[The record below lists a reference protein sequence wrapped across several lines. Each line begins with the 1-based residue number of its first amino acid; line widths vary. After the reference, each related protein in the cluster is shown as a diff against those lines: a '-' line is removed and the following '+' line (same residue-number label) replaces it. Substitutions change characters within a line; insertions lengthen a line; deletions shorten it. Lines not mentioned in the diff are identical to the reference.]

1 MIRKFKELF
10 ALFILS
16 KDWRDKMPILRKQK
30 VRKYTTVDNY
40 FIDDINLPPEGK
52 GYLLYMLRKPDNWNF
67 TFKNIQEGLNVG
79 ERNVRTNIQ
88 RLEDLKYIKRERIR
102 NDKGYYQ
109 WIYYIYEIPYD
120 IDLKNDIYPYV
131 RNEHVDGEDIQT
143 DQIYINTI
151 NNKDKE
157 DKQYTSSFFNREDHN
172 RLTLE
177 LIDLGYI
184 DKEDLQLYYYD
195 EFFEDLINKGNSY
208 RDLITVLN
216 YVVSRV
222 IKRDF
227 IDEECYEIKNKLG
240 YLKNSINSNLN
251 KLNNMPDELYPDDGY
266 DWLNDEEDIEI

>member
-1 MIRKFKELF
+1 
-10 ALFILS
+10 
-16 KDWRDKMPILRKQK
+16 MPILRKQK

-88 RLEDLKYIKRERIR
+88 RLEELKYIKRERIR
-102 NDKGYYQ
+102 NEKGYYQ
-109 WIYYIYEIPYD
+109 WIYYVYEIPYD
-120 IDLKNDIYPYV
+120 IDLKNEFQPYV

-157 DKQYTSSFFNREDHN
+157 DKHYTSSFFNPEEHN

-177 LIDLGYI
+177 LINTGYL

-195 EFFEDLINKGNSY
+195 DFFEELINKGNSY

-216 YVVSRV
+216 YVVTRV

-227 IDEECYEIKNKLG
+227 IDEEGYEIKNKLG

-251 KLNNMPDELYPDDGY
+251 KINNMQDELYPDDEY
-266 DWLNDEEDIEI
+266 DWLNDNEEDYEL